1 MSVRTAMISP
11 ARNTIL
17 MGRGCILGC
26 ISGTSTRRSNPLRK
40 GHRGERAYA
49 SECVVLNTAAVVAG
63 AVIILAGLL
72 AVVAGYDYYVT
83 MNEADEHLHDQLE
96 EQGLS
101 EIPGL
106 DDPGDRAITGL
117 AASVAG
123 AITALVGGVLL
134 VYGLLTRPKEAAPRV
149 NPVPGATNFCE
160 SCGTQVSPNGGSC
173 PDCGRQIGHS

>member
-1 MSVRTAMISP
+1 
-11 ARNTIL
+11 
-17 MGRGCILGC
+17 MG
-26 ISGTSTRRSNPLRK
+26 K
-40 GHRGERAYA
+40 GHRGGRAYA

-134 VYGLLTRPKEAAPRV
+134 AYGLLKRTEDVTPRL
-149 NPVPGATNFCE
+149 NLAPGATNFCE
-160 SCGTQVSPNGGSC
+160 YCGKQISPNAASC
-173 PDCGRQIGHS
+173 PCCGRQIGQP